1 MDLKSQMAQMSAY
14 MAEQMMYTLDCVNLN
29 CIYDNELLRFKY
41 SSVVSNDLCSRNKK
55 IDVQD
60 PLEEVDLDEGGD
72 KQPTYINLLL
82 ISKKN

>member
-14 MAEQMMYTLDCVNLN
+14 MAEQMKYNLDGVNLN
-29 CIYDNELLRFKY
+29 CIYDNELLRFEY
-41 SSVVSNDLCSRNKK
+41 SSVASNDLCSRNKK

-60 PLEEVDLDEGGD
+60 RLEEVDLDEGGD
-72 KQPTYINLLL
+72 KQPTYINQLL